1 MAALFGPWDSLSRFR
16 SVGDVLGHFNV
27 DEGVWRSFEAQ
38 IGSPGADLP
47 LTSPGSAAES
57 SCQHWMRRRSHP

>member
-1 MAALFGPWDSLSRFR
+1 MAALLGPWDSLSRFR

-47 LTSPGSAAES
+47 LTSPGSAA
-57 SCQHWMRRRSHP
+57 